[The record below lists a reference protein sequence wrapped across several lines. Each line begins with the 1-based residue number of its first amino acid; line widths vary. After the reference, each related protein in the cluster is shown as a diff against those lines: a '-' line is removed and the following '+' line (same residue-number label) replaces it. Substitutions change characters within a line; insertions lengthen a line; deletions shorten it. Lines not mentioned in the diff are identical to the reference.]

1 MTKYPQT
8 TSTRSDPVRP
18 PTVASDWAV
27 PLLQALTLA
36 VVPTLAVIAGYCAIR
51 YDVPELFGVAV
62 FFLMVAWLLHRRM
75 DDVRETIWRTETAQN
90 VDIDG
95 DGVVGRPKRPMVVN
109 GPSARDV
116 DTPDVDGA
124 RLEEFV
130 NACYRPATRK
140 HPRANSVRALRDAGF
155 TDAETEEFREL
166 LIRLGIARWRTPGDP
181 KAGWVLTASREATLA
196 VVRQHVEWI

>member
-1 MTKYPQT
+1 MPKYPQT
-8 TSTRSDPVRP
+8 TSTRREPVRP

-27 PLLQALTLA
+27 PLLQAITLA
-36 VVPTLAVIAGYCAIR
+36 VVPTLAIVAGYLAIR
-51 YDVPELFGVAV
+51 YRMPAFFTVAI
-62 FFLMVAWLLHRRM
+62 FFVMVTWLLYARTNAAQT
-75 DDVRETIWRTETAQN
+75 TIWRNETAQN

-95 DGVVGRPKRPMVVN
+95 DGVVGRPKRPMVVS
-109 GPSARDV
+109 GPGARDI
-116 DTPDVDGA
+116 DTPDEDSA